1 MVIVEA
7 LPGKVTLNLNDEKDT
22 YMQGPK
28 EIVAQKEG
36 TTVQKP
42 GGKKSVEVNII
53 GIMIRN
59 KSKMTMITLH
69 EYIRLGYFF
78 HQALSSGYEPT
89 PSQGNMLVHTVH
101 SASSPFMA

>member
-42 GGKKSVEVNII
+42 GGKKVL
-53 GIMIRN
+53 
-59 KSKMTMITLH
+59 KSTL
-69 EYIRLGYFF
+69 
-78 HQALSSGYEPT
+78 
-89 PSQGNMLVHTVH
+89 LV
-101 SASSPFMA
+101 